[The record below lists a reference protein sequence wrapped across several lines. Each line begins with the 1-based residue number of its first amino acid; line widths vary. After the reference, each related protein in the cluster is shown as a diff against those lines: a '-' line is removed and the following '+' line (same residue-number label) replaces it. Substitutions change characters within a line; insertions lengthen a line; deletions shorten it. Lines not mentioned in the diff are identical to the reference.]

1 MVSIASG
8 LTRLRLGLCTF
19 QMSRSGS
26 QHFTEN
32 SSVPVIWWALGTWS
46 SRAEDLYKVSRNRES
61 WGGVCSPRARPLV
74 GPPADDIW
82 EGWKWPYGGGW
93 GHCRRSPFHQQ
104 TPGAILGLIRAPSA
118 WAGQLVGCRAHVHSL
133 KIYFRFLRVFVKNDI
148 MRIY

>member
-1 MVSIASG
+1 MPVVSPDRG
-8 LTRLRLGLCTF
+8 L
-19 QMSRSGS
+19 GS
-26 QHFTEN
+26 VHFKCQGQVHSTLPRTPQCL
-32 SSVPVIWWALGTWS
+32 SCALGTWS
-46 SRAEDLYKVSRNRES
+46 SRAEDLYKVSRNCES

-82 EGWKWPYGGGW
+82 EGWKWPYGRGW

-133 KIYFRFLRVFVKNDI
+133 KIYFRFLCVFVKNDI